1 MTSPWCSRP
10 WQPRTDRPHAD
21 EDATEMISNMVGFIR
36 ILDEWSAAGPAK
48 RCLRRSGHE
57 ERRVSGRD
65 KPTPVHS
72 GRARRTA

>member
-1 MTSPWCSRP
+1 
-10 WQPRTDRPHAD
+10 
-21 EDATEMISNMVGFIR
+21 MISNMVGFIR